1 MLKDIVLEKI
11 PSDAKVNVEI
21 KIFGNNGSFRIKGN
35 NLVKRLIHRTH
46 SRDAITD
53 FALNAG
59 IEAKSGVHTVPFSV
73 LMSAVEDLPAVTRFK
88 NRAA

>member
-1 MLKDIVLEKI
+1 MLKDIVLGKVA
-11 PSDAKVNVEI
+11 SDAKVNVEI
-21 KIFGNNGSFRIKGN
+21 KISGNNGSFRIKGN

-59 IEAKSGVHTVPFSV
+59 IEAKSGIHSVPFNV
-73 LMSAVEDLPAVTRFK
+73 LMSAVADLPEVVRFK
-88 NRAA
+88 DRAA